1 MGLKIFAGIVA
12 VVLMVGYLLPLV
24 FKLKEVSLGV
34 VILIALVMMLV
45 DLGQSLK
52 SKED

>member
-1 MGLKIFAGIVA
+1 MSLKIIAGIVA
-12 VVLMVGYLLPLV
+12 VVLMLAYLAPLV
-24 FKLKEVSLGV
+24 FKLKEMSLTV
-34 VILIALVMMLV
+34 VILIALVMMLI